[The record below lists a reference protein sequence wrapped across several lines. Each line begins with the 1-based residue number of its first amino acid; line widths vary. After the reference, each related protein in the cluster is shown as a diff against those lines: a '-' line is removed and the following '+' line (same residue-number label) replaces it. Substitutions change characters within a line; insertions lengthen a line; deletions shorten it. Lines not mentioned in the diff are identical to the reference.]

1 MIIPKPGSI
10 SIYYLFTISTDFTG
24 SSRTS
29 YPGFNYYT
37 IDMNRNSGFSEITDG
52 PINLAID
59 PITGI
64 DKGADWSEKVAAV
77 KGSECNIFW
86 VLSFVEDTFY
96 SYKITDTGINIS
108 DVVISNISFS
118 TSDKRGYLQVSPAD
132 KSKPPIL
139 KKGHFSLLK

>member
-1 MIIPKPGSI
+1 
-10 SIYYLFTISTDFTG
+10 
-24 SSRTS
+24 
-29 YPGFNYYT
+29 
-37 IDMNRNSGFSEITDG
+37 MNRNSGFGEITDG

-64 DKGADWSEKVAAV
+64 DKSADWSEKVAAV